1 MSAQPHESGRA
12 TGFGAAVSFMTGPRT
27 VACTGIAALVAVG
40 WIWLAAMVADLAPRL
55 DMAEAGPGMAA
66 FNLFRDTDGLGQLGL
81 DLLRSICRVDSGLTA
96 GGLGLTGAALVLA
109 MWVAMAFA
117 MMVPTAAPMITTY
130 AEIAETAQAK
140 RIPVVSPLVLIAGY
154 LSVWLGFCFAAAALQ
169 VALARFALL
178 TPGLVAASPWLGAG
192 VLAVAGLY
200 QLSAFKAAC
209 LAKCRTPMPFFLAN
223 WSDRVFGVFRMGLRQ
238 GLVCLMCC
246 WALMLV
252 MFAAGLMNVVWMA
265 VLTVIMLA
273 EKVGPRPG
281 LVTRATGAV
290 LLVWAAGLA
299 TGAVV

>member
-1 MSAQPHESGRA
+1 MSAQLHASGRA
-12 TGFGAAVSFMTGPRT
+12 TGFSAAVGFMTRPRA
-27 VACTGIAALVAVG
+27 VAWTGIAALVAVG

-66 FNLFRDTDGLGQLGL
+66 FNLFRDADGLGQLGI

-96 GGLGLTGAALVLA
+96 GGLGLTGAVLVLA

-154 LSVWLGFCFAAAALQ
+154 LSVWLVFCVAAAALQ

-192 VLAVAGLY
+192 VLAAAGLY

-223 WSDRVFGVFRMGLRQ
+223 WSDRALGVFRMGLRQ
-238 GLVCLMCC
+238 GVVCLMCC

-299 TGAVV
+299 AGAVV

>member
-1 MSAQPHESGRA
+1 MSAQLHESDRA
-12 TGFGAAVSFMTGPRT
+12 TGFGAAVGFMTRPRA
-27 VACTGIAALVAVG
+27 VAWTGIALLVTVG

-66 FNLFRDTDGLGQLGL
+66 FNLFRDADGIGQLGL

-109 MWVAMAFA
+109 MWVAMALA
-117 MMVPTAAPMITTY
+117 MMVPTAVPMITTY
-130 AEIAETAQAK
+130 TEIAETAHAK

-154 LSVWLGFCFAAAALQ
+154 LSVWLVFCVAAAALQ
-169 VALARFALL
+169 VALARMALL

-223 WSDRVFGVFRMGLRQ
+223 WSDRAFGVFRMGLKQ
-238 GLVCLMCC
+238 GVVCLLCC

-273 EKVGPRPG
+273 EKVGPRPD
-281 LVTRATGAV
+281 LVTRVTGAV

-299 TGAVV
+299 AGAVV

>member
-1 MSAQPHESGRA
+1 MSAQLHESGRG
-12 TGFGAAVSFMTGPRT
+12 TGYGAAVGFMTRPRA
-27 VACTGIAALVAVG
+27 VAWTGIAALVAVG
-40 WIWLAAMVADLAPRL
+40 WIWLAAMVADMAPRL

-66 FNLFRDTDGLGQLGL
+66 FNLFRDADGLGQLGL

-96 GGLGLTGAALVLA
+96 GGLGLTGALLVLA
-109 MWVAMAFA
+109 MWVAMALA

-154 LSVWLGFCFAAAALQ
+154 LSVWLVFCVAAAALQ
-169 VALARFALL
+169 VTLARFALL

-192 VLAVAGLY
+192 VLTVAGFY

-223 WSDRVFGVFRMGLRQ
+223 WSDRVSGVFRMGLKQ
-238 GLVCLMCC
+238 GVVCLMCC

-281 LVTRATGAV
+281 LVTRVTGAV